1 MMDPRGWLNMQAELF
16 RLMVEASTDGLW
28 ILDDHG
34 TTVYANAR
42 MAELL
47 GREPADL
54 DGFSAFDALDPAG
67 QEDLRRHLADM
78 VGGHPGENNVEARL
92 IRPDGG
98 ELWTLVN
105 WSELRDAGGERVGWL
120 HRVAEYADRRALVE
134 TLRERE
140 QQLAAAQSIAM
151 IGSWEW
157 DVPTDT
163 VTWSDQLYRIYNV
176 EPQAFTATYEGFLDF
191 VHPADRPVVRAAV
204 ASTFEGA
211 DDFHFD
217 ARIIRVGGEQR
228 WVRGLGLVRR
238 GPDGAPVRMGGTAQD
253 ITDLATSDALAA
265 RATRRLELLR
275 QMAMAAN
282 QATTLDEAI
291 AVAAATLPGHSTWS
305 PLCVYAVADDGTLT
319 PSPLPRHPGFGDA
332 EPDPDLA
339 RRSCASGV
347 AEYVPLPSRAETHSL
362 IAFPVLLAG
371 RVVKVI
377 EVVADE
383 VPPDE
388 TSRVLVGQIAGQ
400 LDLVAERERTAHD
413 LAEAR
418 DEAMEASRL
427 KSEFLATMSH
437 EIRTPMNGV
446 IGLNDLLLRTGLDD
460 HQRRLAEGVQSAGLS
475 LLGIINDI
483 LDLSKIES
491 GKLELEAADF
501 DVRGVFEQSAGVLTG
516 PAHEKGLELVVAC
529 HPDVPL
535 FLRGDAVRFGQI
547 LTNLGSNAVKF
558 TDRGEVVIQAEV
570 ARQTADKVMLRV
582 EVSDTGV
589 GVAAGS
595 RDRLFDAF
603 TQADPSTTR
612 RHGGT
617 GLGLAISRQLVEAL
631 GGEIG
636 LTSDVGRGS
645 TFTFTAEFER
655 AAGASARRSSSPD
668 LLHGRRVLVVDD
680 HATNRFILTEQLA
693 AWQMRA
699 VAVSSA
705 EAALATLR
713 EAARAG
719 QPFEIALLDLV
730 MPGLDGLGLAR
741 QIAADRTL
749 GQLSMLLL
757 SSDQA
762 IGSQAAREAGIHGAL
777 SKPVRHSQLCDA
789 LLGIVAAGL
798 EETGPATPRRT
809 DPDLGIRVLVVE
821 DNHVNQLVATGILE
835 NLGCTTDVAQDGV
848 EAVALL
854 TQSHDYAAVL
864 MDCRMPRLDGF
875 DATRAVRAREPE
887 GRRVP
892 IIAMTASAL
901 EGERERCLAAGMD
914 DFLTKPVAAADL
926 ERVVRRWTATPA
938 AERAPAPPAPASP
951 VLDPD
956 RRRMLEELSKDGVT
970 FFDRT
975 AASFRARVGDQV
987 AAIREAIAAHDADRL
1002 QFCAHQLKGSAL
1014 NLGLPLVGATAARLE
1029 ALGDAGRTS
1038 GAEDLLD
1045 QLVDDVDL
1053 AVTALQE
1060 ATAP

>member
-1 MMDPRGWLNMQAELF
+1 
-16 RLMVEASTDGLW
+16 
-28 ILDDHG
+28 
-34 TTVYANAR
+34 
-42 MAELL
+42 
-47 GREPADL
+47 
-54 DGFSAFDALDPAG
+54 
-67 QEDLRRHLADM
+67 
-78 VGGHPGENNVEARL
+78 
-92 IRPDGG
+92 
-98 ELWTLVN
+98 
-105 WSELRDAGGERVGWL
+105 
-120 HRVAEYADRRALVE
+120 
-134 TLRERE
+134 
-140 QQLAAAQSIAM
+140 
-151 IGSWEW
+151 
-157 DVPTDT
+157 
-163 VTWSDQLYRIYNV
+163 
-176 EPQAFTATYEGFLDF
+176 
-191 VHPADRPVVRAAV
+191 
-204 ASTFEGA
+204 
-211 DDFHFD
+211 
-217 ARIIRVGGEQR
+217 
-228 WVRGLGLVRR
+228 
-238 GPDGAPVRMGGTAQD
+238 
-253 ITDLATSDALAA
+253 
-265 RATRRLELLR
+265 
-275 QMAMAAN
+275 
-282 QATTLDEAI
+282 
-291 AVAAATLPGHSTWS
+291 
-305 PLCVYAVADDGTLT
+305 
-319 PSPLPRHPGFGDA
+319 
-332 EPDPDLA
+332 
-339 RRSCASGV
+339 
-347 AEYVPLPSRAETHSL
+347 
-362 IAFPVLLAG
+362 
-371 RVVKVI
+371 
-377 EVVADE
+377 
-383 VPPDE
+383 
-388 TSRVLVGQIAGQ
+388 
-400 LDLVAERERTAHD
+400 
-413 LAEAR
+413 
-418 DEAMEASRL
+418 
-427 KSEFLATMSH
+427 
-437 EIRTPMNGV
+437 
-446 IGLNDLLLRTGLDD
+446 
-460 HQRRLAEGVQSAGLS
+460 
-475 LLGIINDI
+475 
-483 LDLSKIES
+483 
-491 GKLELEAADF
+491 
-501 DVRGVFEQSAGVLTG
+501 
-516 PAHEKGLELVVAC
+516 
-529 HPDVPL
+529 
-535 FLRGDAVRFGQI
+535 VRFGQI

-582 EVSDTGV
+582 QVSDTGV

-636 LTSDVGRGS
+636 LTSEVGRGS

-655 AAGASARRSSSPD
+655 AASASARRSSSPD

-741 QIAADRTL
+741 QISADRTL

-762 IGSQAAREAGIHGAL
+762 IGSQAAREVGIHGAL

-809 DPDLGIRVLVVE
+809 DPALGVRVLVVE

-875 DATRAVRAREPE
+875 DATRAVRAQEPE
-887 GRRVP
+887 GQRVP

-926 ERVVRRWTATPA
+926 EQVIRRWTGSPA
-938 AERAPAPPAPASP
+938 AQPAPLPAAPAPP

-987 AAIREAIAAHDADRL
+987 AAIREAVAAHDAQRL

-1038 GAEDLLD
+1038 GADGLLD

-1060 ATAP
+1060 ATAT

>member
-1 MMDPRGWLNMQAELF
+1 MMVMQTELF
-16 RLMVEASTDGLW
+16 RLMVEASADGLW

-47 GREPADL
+47 GRDLANL
-54 DGFSAFDALDPAG
+54 DGFSAFDALDESG
-67 QEDLRRHLADM
+67 HEDMRRHLADM
-78 VGGHPGENNVEARL
+78 VGGRPGEDGLETKLV
-92 IRPDGG
+92 RPDGT

-105 WSELRDAGGERVGWL
+105 WTVLRDEGGERLGWM
-120 HRVAEYADRRALVE
+120 HRVAEYTDRWELVE
-134 TLRERE
+134 RLRERE
-140 QQLAAAQSIAM
+140 QQLATAQSVAM

-157 DVPTDT
+157 DVATDT
-163 VTWSDQLYRIYNV
+163 STWTDQLYRIYNV
-176 EPQAFTATYEGFLDF
+176 EPQQSTASYENFLEF
-191 VHPADRPVVRAAV
+191 VHPADRAMVQEVL
-204 ASTFEGA
+204 ASTFLGA
-211 DDFHFD
+211 DDFRFD
-217 ARIIRVGGEQR
+217 ARIVRAGGDQR
-228 WVRGLGLVRR
+228 WVRCLGFVRR
-238 GPDGAPVRMGGTAQD
+238 APDGTPVGMGGTTQD
-253 ITDLATSDALAA
+253 ITDLVTSDELAGE
-265 RATRRLELLR
+265 ATRRLEVLQ

-282 QATTLDEAI
+282 QAKSLDEAI
-291 AVAAATLPGHSTWS
+291 AMAIAILPANTTWS
-305 PLCVYAVADDGTLT
+305 PLCVYAVAEDGTLT
-319 PSPLPRHPGFGDA
+319 GTPLPPRPGFREA

-339 RRSCASGV
+339 RRASVSGV
-347 AEYVPLPSRAETHSL
+347 LECRPPSARTEPHGR
-362 IAFPVLLAG
+362 IAAPVLLAG
-371 RVVKVI
+371 RAVAII
-377 EVVADE
+377 EMLAGE

-388 TSRVLVGQIAGQ
+388 STRVLIGQISGQ
-400 LDLVAERERTAHD
+400 LSFVAERERNAQD

-418 DEAMEASRL
+418 DDAMEASRL

-446 IGLNDLLLRTGLDD
+446 IGLNELLLRTELDD
-460 HQRRLAEGVQSAGLS
+460 HQRRLAEGLQSAGLS

-483 LDLSKIES
+483 LDLSKIEA

-501 DVRGVFEQSAGVLTG
+501 DVRGVFEQIAGVLTG

-529 HPDVPL
+529 HPHVPL
-535 FLRGDAVRFGQI
+535 VLRGDPVRFGQV

-558 TDRGEVVIQAEV
+558 TDRGEVVIQAQV
-570 ARQTADKVMLRV
+570 ARQTAEKVTLRV

-589 GVAAGS
+589 GVPAGS

-631 GGEIG
+631 GGELG
-636 LTSDVGRGS
+636 LTSEVGRGS

-655 AAGASARRSSSPD
+655 AASTSAPASGSPG

-680 HATNRFILTEQLA
+680 HATNRFLLTEQLA

-699 VAVSSA
+699 VGVASG

-713 EAARAG
+713 EAADAG

-730 MPGLDGLGLAR
+730 MPGLDGRELAR
-741 QIAADRTL
+741 RISADRTL
-749 GQLSMLLL
+749 GQPTMLLL

-762 IGSQAAREAGIHGAL
+762 IGSRAAREVGIQGAL
-777 SKPVRHSQLCDA
+777 SKPVRHSELCDA
-789 LLGIVAAGL
+789 LLGIVASGL
-798 EETGPATPRRT
+798 DRPEAATTPPRAAA
-809 DPDLGIRVLVVE
+809 PDLGIRVLVVE

-835 NLGCTTDVAQDGV
+835 NLGCATEVAQDGL

-854 TQSHDYAAVL
+854 TQPHDYSAVL

-875 DATRAVRAREPE
+875 DATRAVRAHESE
-887 GRRVP
+887 GQRVP
-892 IIAMTASAL
+892 IIAMTASVL

-914 DFLTKPVAAADL
+914 DFLTKPVDAAAL
-926 ERVVRRWTATPA
+926 EQVVRRWTAAPTS
-938 AERAPAPPAPASP
+938 ERLPAPAALASPVPDP
-951 VLDPD
+951 VLDPV
-956 RRRMLEELSKDGVT
+956 RRRMLEELTKDGVT

-975 AASFRARVGDQV
+975 AASFQRRVGDQV
-987 AAIREAIAAHDADRL
+987 AAIREAIAANDAHRL
-1002 QFCAHQLKGSAL
+1002 QFSAHQLKGSAF

-1029 ALGDAGRTS
+1029 ALGDAGCTA
-1038 GAEDLLD
+1038 GATELLA
-1045 QLVDDVDL
+1045 QLVEDVERAVAAL
-1053 AVTALQE
+1053 AE

>member
-1 MMDPRGWLNMQAELF
+1 MRTDLF
-16 RLMVEASTDGLW
+16 RLMVEASADGLW
-28 ILDDHG
+28 ILDEHG
-34 TTVYANAR
+34 ATIYASPR

-47 GREPADL
+47 GRDLADL
-54 DGFSAFDALDPAG
+54 DGFSAFDALDEAG
-67 QEDLRRHLADM
+67 HEDMRRHLADM
-78 VGGHPGENNVEARL
+78 VSGHPGEVGLETKL
-92 IRPDGG
+92 VRPDGSV
-98 ELWTLVN
+98 LWTLVN
-105 WSELRDAGGERVGWL
+105 WTELRDDDGERLGWM
-120 HRVAEYADRRALVE
+120 HRVAEYTDRRALVD

-140 QQLAAAQSIAM
+140 QQLATAQNIAM
-151 IGSWEW
+151 IGSWDW
-157 DVPTDT
+157 DIASDAI
-163 VTWSDQLYRIYNV
+163 TWTDQLYRIYNL
-176 EPQAFTATYEGFLDF
+176 EPQESPASYQASMEF
-191 VHPADRPVVRAAV
+191 VHPDDRAMVEEVLV
-204 ASTFEGA
+204 TTFLNA
-211 DDFHFD
+211 DDFRFD
-217 ARIIRVGGEQR
+217 ARIIRAGGEQR
-228 WVRGLGLVRR
+228 WVRCLGVVHRA
-238 GPDGAPVRMGGTAQD
+238 PDGTPVGMGGTTQD
-253 ITDLATSDALAA
+253 ITDLVTADELAA
-265 RATRRLELLR
+265 EATRRLELLQ

-282 QATTLDEAI
+282 EATTLDEAI
-291 AVAAATLPGHSTWS
+291 SRAAINLPAHTTWS
-305 PLCVYAVADDGTLT
+305 PVCVYAVAEDGTLT
-319 PSPLPRHPGFGDA
+319 PSQLPPRPGSEPT
-332 EPDPDLA
+332 EPDPELA
-339 RRSCASGV
+339 RRICAS
-347 AEYVPLPSRAETHSL
+347 ATLEHAPSATHPDTHSL
-362 IAFPVLLAG
+362 VAFPVLLAG
-371 RVVKVI
+371 RVVAVI
-377 EVVADE
+377 QVHADE
-383 VPPDE
+383 VPPGE
-388 TSRVLVGQIAGQ
+388 ASLVLVDQIAGQ
-400 LDLVAERERTAHD
+400 LSLVAERERNAHD

-446 IGLNDLLLRTGLDD
+446 IGLNDLLLRTDLDN
-460 HQRRLAEGVQSAGLS
+460 HQRRLAEGLQSAGLS

-491 GKLELEAADF
+491 GRLELEAADF
-501 DVRGVFEQSAGVLTG
+501 DVRGVFEQSAGVLAG

-570 ARQTADKVMLRV
+570 ARQTADRVMLRV

-589 GVAAGS
+589 GVDAGS

-636 LTSDVGRGS
+636 LTSEVGRGS

-655 AAGASARRSSSPD
+655 AASASARRSSSPD

-741 QIAADRTL
+741 QITADRTL

-762 IGSQAAREAGIHGAL
+762 VGTQAARGAGIHGAL

-789 LLGIVAAGL
+789 LLDIVAAGI
-798 EETGPATPRRT
+798 EETPSSTKRRT

-835 NLGCTTDVAQDGV
+835 NLGCTTDVAHDGV

-875 DATRAVRAREPE
+875 DATRAVRAREQE
-887 GRRVP
+887 GQRVP

-926 ERVVRRWTATPA
+926 EQVIRRWTAGPTTEP
-938 AERAPAPPAPASP
+938 APAPAEPGPP

-956 RRRMLEELSKDGVT
+956 RRRMLAELSKDGVT

-987 AAIREAIAAHDADRL
+987 TAIREAVAAQDAQRL

-1038 GAEDLLD
+1038 GAEGLLD